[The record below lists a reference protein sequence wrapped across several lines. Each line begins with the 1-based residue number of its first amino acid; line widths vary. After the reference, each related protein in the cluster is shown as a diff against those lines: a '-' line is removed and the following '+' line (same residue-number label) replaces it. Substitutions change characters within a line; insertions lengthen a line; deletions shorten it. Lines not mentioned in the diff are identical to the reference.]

1 MMGRL
6 EKVMQRM
13 MEVNQVDTEVR
24 DAFLRILYE
33 LRGRGWELFHLVG
46 WQSPLQDNS
55 PRRAYHIEFM
65 LPDIEEPTCHRVLA
79 EMAVHIIEEG
89 RSPGRV
95 GTVAVRY
102 AEDWEDWTLSQPIEL
117 AKDDKAGPARLV
129 MLETPMKQGRSAV
142 LEAIW
147 SEVAAFSNFAQDVS
161 DRDLKYRFGRTWDR
175 LDAEGAVLVGIQVEK
190 VRRWLEPSSRK
201 RTAPTIRIPLL
212 TRAKVQ
218 SQGGKEA
225 GLQSQTISAEYPSA
239 DGYSIPAVLLVTLT
253 KDKVPTKIKHI
264 CTLYHGEW
272 PITHHYRTALPPPT
286 LAGLERLVRHA
297 E

>member
-1 MMGRL
+1 MPEIVSPVAPATPLVISADSPPESPRSSTFTASSWESEPSESHTPQGSPTSPPPLLPLTPASAPSPTSLQTPPEARETRYFISPHKMHARNCRCVRPRRELTTANQHIRYMMGRL

-129 MLETPMKQGRSAV
+129 MLETPMKQGRRLRSRSQVPLRA
-142 LEAIW
+142 
-147 SEVAAFSNFAQDVS
+147 
-161 DRDLKYRFGRTWDR
+161 DLGPIRRGGG
-175 LDAEGAVLVGIQVEK
+175 GAGGH
-190 VRRWLEPSSRK
+190 
-201 RTAPTIRIPLL
+201 T
-212 TRAKVQ
+212 
-218 SQGGKEA
+218 GGK
-225 GLQSQTISAEYPSA
+225 
-239 DGYSIPAVLLVTLT
+239 
-253 KDKVPTKIKHI
+253 
-264 CTLYHGEW
+264 GEEVVG
-272 PITHHYRTALPPPT
+272 T
-286 LAGLERLVRHA
+286 E
-297 E
+297 